1 MYTDMRHYRVRQE
14 QNQALLQAAA
24 FERWLT
30 QVTPH
35 HAQREP
41 VLLKIARWF
50 GAWLA
55 GWQESIPCSDL
66 APACGLQIAA

>member
-41 VLLKIARWF
+41 VMLKIDRWF

-55 GWQESIPCSDL
+55 GWQ
-66 APACGLQIAA
+66 

>member
-1 MYTDMRHYRVRQE
+1 MYTDMRQFRVRQE
-14 QNQALLQAAA
+14 QNQALLQEAA
-24 FERWLT
+24 FERWLS

-35 HAQREP
+35 RAQREF
-41 VLLKIARWF
+41 VLFKITRWF

-55 GWQESIPCSDL
+55 GWQGSVPCSDL